1 MSPARGRPKTIP
13 RRRERREV
21 LKAVAG
27 SVSVLVLTAFAIWA
41 LRPGPSSRFDNG
53 GGGIF
58 NRQPRVSWLF
68 VLTIAAV
75 VGFGWWVTKSQ
86 GRPRKR
92 RSAWL
97 SSGLVLIVGV
107 AVVVGVMWPGG
118 LLRKYQPAFDPADL
132 SDLTA
137 TTGLPTDSILP
148 SETTTV
154 VPGSPTSVTETT
166 AGP

>member
-1 MSPARGRPKTIP
+1 MSPAKGRRHPVP

-27 SVSVLVLTAFAIWA
+27 AVSVLVVTAFTIWA

-68 VLTIAAV
+68 VLTIAAII
-75 VGFGWWVTKSQ
+75 GFGWWVMKSQ

-107 AVVVGVMWPGG
+107 ALVAGLMWPGG
-118 LLRKYQPAFDPADL
+118 LLRKYQPAFDPTDL
-132 SDLTA
+132 SDVTA
-137 TTGLPTDSILP
+137 TTGLP
-148 SETTTV
+148 SETTAV
-154 VPGSPTSVTETT
+154 APGTPASVTETT
-166 AGP
+166 TSP